1 MSVRSQ
7 CHKTTLYKR
16 HEIIRLPTP
25 GQGWQAKQPESGGK
39 RKAAMSAASAAGLRG
54 RQELGIQQLVLL
66 DHTHYHGGR
75 DEVQESHR
83 LASRAFRFHFRVR
96 GPLNYGGERRAARA
110 PDNCLASGLTTA
122 ADSCA
127 RTAAAAGHNGPV
139 MCDAA

>member
-75 DEVQESHR
+75 DEVQESHL

-96 GPLNYGGERRAARA
+96 GPLNYGGEESC
-110 PDNCLASGLTTA
+110 PGGLTTA
-122 ADSCA
+122 W
-127 RTAAAAGHNGPV
+127 PV
-139 MCDAA
+139 A